1 MRPIH
6 RGLAGVIE
14 LPRRLAKEIV
24 EQAGFRPDAIVSDGD
39 VPSLLAARAL
49 GIPAV
54 ALGHDLVFSRCRL
67 PEGLPRLRVL
77 ACRRTTWAS
86 SRARRA
92 VAVHFLPIE
101 PETPG
106 TLVARPER
114 RLAPRAPASPG
125 LSSATSASATRAA
138 CSSSSRA
145 TAGASSRSA
154 TRASTCPASRRA
166 LRSGR
171 VPRSPRGRVGGR
183 DHRRQQRPRRV
194 RARRQCSVLALYDDR
209 HNEQT
214 LNALL
219 AERAGVAVASSLAA
233 LSPAVVAR
241 FFDRCRAADFAR
253 IDLERALPS
262 APSAVL
268 ALLDE
273 ACAGGLV
280 TRCIATFAPRVM
292 AEVNTSGIRFANY
305 AHRRQADRP
314 TRNGCCAEQQAALAA
329 AARHGCR
336 RRDTNALPPVTL
348 RASVG
353 HRPRFA
359 PLLQEQRR

>member
-1 MRPIH
+1 MAKIGYYVHGRGRGHASRALPILGALRERGDELRIYGGGQAADLLGALPEHRLVRPIR

-114 RLAPRAPASPG
+114 RLAPARAGEPGAVVCYFSECDARRVLELVARDGRRVVAFGDPG
-125 LSSATSASATRAA
+125 LDVPGVEARPFDPGAFLAHLEGASAVVT
-138 CSSSSRA
+138 
-145 TAGASSRSA
+145 TAGSNVLAECVLA
-154 TRASTCPASRRA
+154 GKP
-166 LRSGR
+166 
-171 VPRSPRGRVGGR
+171 
-183 DHRRQQRPRRV
+183 
-194 RARRQCSVLALYDDR
+194 VLALYDDR

-233 LSPAVVAR
+233 LSPAVVGR

-273 ACAGGLV
+273 ACAG
-280 TRCIATFAPRVM
+280 
-292 AEVNTSGIRFANY
+292 
-305 AHRRQADRP
+305 
-314 TRNGCCAEQQAALAA
+314 
-329 AARHGCR
+329 
-336 RRDTNALPPVTL
+336 
-348 RASVG
+348 AS
-353 HRPRFA
+353 
-359 PLLQEQRR
+359 

>member
-1 MRPIH
+1 MAKIGYYVHGRGRGHASRALPILGALRERGDELRIYGGGQAADLLGALPEHRLVRPIH

-114 RLAPRAPASPG
+114 RLAPARAGEPGAVVCYFSECDARRVLELVARAGRRVVAFGDPG
-125 LSSATSASATRAA
+125 LDVPGVEARPFDPGAFLAHLEGASAVVT
-138 CSSSSRA
+138 
-145 TAGASSRSA
+145 TAGSNVLAECVLA
-154 TRASTCPASRRA
+154 GKP
-166 LRSGR
+166 
-171 VPRSPRGRVGGR
+171 
-183 DHRRQQRPRRV
+183 
-194 RARRQCSVLALYDDR
+194 VLALYDDR

-273 ACAGGLV
+273 ACAG
-280 TRCIATFAPRVM
+280 
-292 AEVNTSGIRFANY
+292 
-305 AHRRQADRP
+305 
-314 TRNGCCAEQQAALAA
+314 
-329 AARHGCR
+329 
-336 RRDTNALPPVTL
+336 
-348 RASVG
+348 AS
-353 HRPRFA
+353 
-359 PLLQEQRR
+359 

>member
-1 MRPIH
+1 MAKIGYYVHGRGRGHASRALPIVGALRERGHELRIYGGGQAADLLGALPEHRPVRPIH

-114 RLAPRAPASPG
+114 RLAPARAGEPG
-125 LSSATSASATRAA
+125 AVVCYFSE
-138 CSSSSRA
+138 C
-145 TAGASSRSA
+145 
-154 TRASTCPASRRA
+154 
-166 LRSGR
+166 
-171 VPRSPRGRVGGR
+171 
-183 DHRRQQRPRRV
+183 D
-194 RARRQCSVLALYDDR
+194 ARRVLALVARDGRRVIAFGDRGLDVPGVEARAFDPGAFLGHLEGASAVVTTAGSNVLAECVLAGKPVLALHDDR

-253 IDLERALPS
+253 IDLARALPS

-268 ALLDE
+268 TLLEE
-273 ACAGGLV
+273 ACAG
-280 TRCIATFAPRVM
+280 
-292 AEVNTSGIRFANY
+292 
-305 AHRRQADRP
+305 
-314 TRNGCCAEQQAALAA
+314 
-329 AARHGCR
+329 
-336 RRDTNALPPVTL
+336 
-348 RASVG
+348 AS
-353 HRPRFA
+353 
-359 PLLQEQRR
+359 